1 MMNSPRR
8 LMGKEMDTRYEQSQ
22 QEEDSLN
29 QRILEFYFQDCA
41 CKITSVSC
49 SCYTLHIHVNSMAA
63 CFCVFLSSTFP
74 LPFKYFL
81 IRTLYFLHTMLQHC
95 SWRIYVG
102 PMYGC
107 IIVIYFQT
115 FYVSSTST
123 LIPFTH
129 TAIYFSSTPVCKMLQ
144 CQIDDSC

>member
-1 MMNSPRR
+1 MMNKPRR

-29 QRILEFYFQDCA
+29 QRILEFQFQDCT
-41 CKITSVSC
+41 CKITSASC
-49 SCYTLHIHVNSMAA
+49 SCYTLHIHVNSVAT

-81 IRTLYFLHTMLQHC
+81 SRNLYFLHAMLQHR

-102 PMYGC
+102 PMYGR
-107 IIVIYFQT
+107 ILVIYFQT
-115 FYVSSTST
+115 FYVPSSST
-123 LIPFTH
+123 LISFTH
-129 TAIYFSSTPVCKMLQ
+129 TAIHFSSTPVCKMQL
-144 CQIDDSC
+144 SNR